1 MRVAATDQQTANALR
16 THFGEGDFLGPGH
29 LNLRPVRDTF
39 SGFDFNGV
47 PTEVSDHLAK

>member
-1 MRVAATDQQTANALR
+1 MIVAATDQQTANALR

-47 PTEVSDHLAK
+47 PTEVRDHLAK